1 MSIFTAIINW
11 ALAII
16 GATGY
21 LGLFLAMMLESAG
34 VPIPSEVVLPFA
46 GFLAASGKFSL
57 ILVIVVA
64 TTANLTGALIF
75 FTIGYFGG
83 TRFLRKYGHFL
94 FIREK
99 EISRME
105 RWLDRHGGK
114 VAFFSRMLPGVRT
127 YSSLVI
133 GSGRSKLWTFI
144 TYTFLGS
151 VIWNSIWAYLGYYT
165 GSRWEIFGPY
175 VRKFDYLILGLVI
188 AYIVIF
194 FIRHFRKKN

>member
-1 MSIFTAIINW
+1 
-11 ALAII
+11 
-16 GATGY
+16 
-21 LGLFLAMMLESAG
+21 
-34 VPIPSEVVLPFA
+34 
-46 GFLAASGKFSL
+46 
-57 ILVIVVA
+57 
-64 TTANLTGALIF
+64 
-75 FTIGYFGG
+75 
-83 TRFLRKYGHFL
+83 
-94 FIREK
+94 
-99 EISRME
+99 ME